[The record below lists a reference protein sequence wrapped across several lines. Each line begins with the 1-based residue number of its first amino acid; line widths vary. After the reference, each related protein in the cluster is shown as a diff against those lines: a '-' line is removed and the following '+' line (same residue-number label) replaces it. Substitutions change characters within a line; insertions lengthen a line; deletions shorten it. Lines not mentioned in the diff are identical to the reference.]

1 MFYVVLCYHF
11 YSGKS
16 PHYQLLP
23 GFCPQTKDTHTVCS
37 FSNCP
42 RTQLLGFTIS
52 YLEKCA
58 LNNIFISTL
67 PTCPKL
73 YWLVPNIL
81 ACGSGHR
88 PQLVQRPHMA
98 AGFFSLQS
106 MAETPPLLP
115 CICLF
120 LLGPGSP
127 TCTFCPAIGSWPSLL
142 TSQEPIR

>member
-1 MFYVVLCYHF
+1 MQTMQTRQPLLLLCCCRVTESGKLRVLQFVLSTCMFYVVLCYHF
-11 YSGKS
+11 YSGTS

-58 LNNIFISTL
+58 LNNIFISTP

-73 YWLVPNIL
+73 QWLVPPNPCQISMTTP
-81 ACGSGHR
+81 ACSSSHR
-88 PQLVQRPHMA
+88 PQL
-98 AGFFSLQS
+98 L
-106 MAETPPLLP
+106 
-115 CICLF
+115 
-120 LLGPGSP
+120 
-127 TCTFCPAIGSWPSLL
+127 
-142 TSQEPIR
+142 